1 MVVFWIRMKQL
12 FTYCLLLIILAVK
25 AGNDD
30 LPIGARSAGLANAS
44 VTLSDVWS
52 VHHNQAGLGFLEK
65 AGAGVYY
72 ENRFLIPELGLSAG
86 VVAIPVKK
94 GAFGLSIRNFGYQ
107 LYNESKIGLGY
118 GRSFSDKLSIGMQLN
133 FLNVRFADVYGARNA
148 FTAEVGAIYKLN
160 SNLTIAA
167 HINNPTRTKL
177 TELDADRLPT
187 IIRFG
192 LRYQFSKKV
201 FLAGEAQKDTYNAA
215 QLRFGLEYMA
225 SDIFFLRAG
234 IATNPINSSFGFGL
248 KLKKLMLDFAGT
260 FHQVLGFTPQIS
272 LTYQFKD

>member
-1 MVVFWIRMKQL
+1 MVVFWNQMKQL
-12 FTYCLLLIILAVK
+12 FSYYFLFLILAVK

-86 VVAIPVKK
+86 VVAVPVKK

-107 LYNESKIGLGY
+107 LYNESKFGIGY
-118 GRSFSDKLSIGMQLN
+118 GRSFGDKLSIGMQLN
-133 FLNVRFADVYGARNA
+133 MLNVRFADVYGARNA
-148 FTAEVGAIYKLN
+148 FTAEVGAIYRL
-160 SNLTIAA
+160 SSSLTVAT

-187 IIRFG
+187 ILRFG

-201 FLAGEAQKDTYNAA
+201 FIAGEAQKDTYNKA

-225 SDIFFLRAG
+225 SDVFFLRAG
-234 IATNPINSSFGFGL
+234 IASNPINSSFGFGL
-248 KLKKLMLDFAGT
+248 KLKKLMLDFAGS
-260 FHQVLGFTPQIS
+260 FHQVLGFTPQFS

>member
-1 MVVFWIRMKQL
+1 MVVFWNRMKQL
-12 FTYCLLLIILAVK
+12 FTFLLLPIFLAAN

-44 VTLSDVWS
+44 LTLSDVWS
-52 VHHNQAGLGFLEK
+52 AHHNQAGLGFLDK
-65 AGAGVYY
+65 AAAGVYY

-94 GAFGLSIRNFGYQ
+94 GAFGLSVRNFGYQ

-118 GRSFSDKLSIGMQLN
+118 GRSFGDKLSIGMQLN
-133 FLNVRFADVYGARNA
+133 LINVRFADVYGARNA

-160 SNLTIAA
+160 SSLTVAA
-167 HINNPTRTKL
+167 HINNPTRAKL

-201 FLAGEAQKDTYNAA
+201 FIAGEAQKDTYNKA

-225 SDIFFLRAG
+225 TNVFFLRAG
-234 IATNPINSSFGFGL
+234 VATNPINSSFGFGL

-260 FHQVLGFTPQIS
+260 FHQVLGFTPQFS
-272 LTYQFKD
+272 LTYQFRD